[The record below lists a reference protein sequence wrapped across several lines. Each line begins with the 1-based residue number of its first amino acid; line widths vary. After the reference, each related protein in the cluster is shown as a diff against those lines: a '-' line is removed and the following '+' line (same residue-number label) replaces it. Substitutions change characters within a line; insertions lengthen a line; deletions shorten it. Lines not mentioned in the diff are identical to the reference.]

1 MNRSDSSI
9 APTGDPRA
17 DGVPA
22 HDRSTHVAPK
32 VYLTADIPP
41 IGGLIKQRPEDF
53 LVDELPA
60 YAPCGEGEHIYMLIT
75 KRMMSTMQMLDVL
88 AKHFKVRS
96 KDIGYAGLKD
106 KHAITRQVVSI
117 YAPGKKIEDFPM
129 LQHESLGVNWA
140 DYHTN
145 KLRPGH
151 LAGNRFSIKIRNVN
165 PMHVRH
171 ALACLKRLQTTGVPN
186 RIGEQRFGMIGNNH
200 LIGRAIIVQDYA
212 AAVRELLGSSE
223 VFPHFN
229 AEARALFTQGKYREA
244 IMAYP
249 REARTEC
256 RVLNQL
262 AQGRTERDAILSLD
276 DTTIRF
282 YLTAFQ
288 SAVFNAVLDQRLAA
302 STLATLHEGDVALKH
317 ENHAVFLVD
326 KATLAAD
333 AGSAELESTAP
344 IAPAGTLSSR
354 LQSFDISPSG
364 PMWGSRMLQATHAAG
379 DVERR
384 CLASLGLTPD
394 DLTRHDNTSRWPLEG
409 KRRPLRVPITD
420 PEVEGGVDEHGA
432 YIRCAF
438 ELPRGSFATV
448 VMRELM
454 KPADVLA
461 EDESA

>member
-1 MNRSDSSI
+1 MNRSDSQ
-9 APTGDPRA
+9 AA
-17 DGVPA
+17 
-22 HDRSTHVAPK
+22 DRSTHVAPK
-32 VYLTADIPP
+32 VYLTAAIPP

-129 LQHESLGVNWA
+129 LQHEAIGVNWA

-151 LAGNRFSIKIRNVN
+151 LTGNRFSIKIRNVN

-200 LIGRAIIVQDYA
+200 LIGRAIIMQDYA
-212 AAVRELLGSSE
+212 AAVRELLGPST

-229 AEARALFTQGKYREA
+229 AEARELFTQGKYREA

-249 REARTEC
+249 HDARTEC

-262 AQGRTERDAILSLD
+262 AQGRSERDAILSLD

-288 SAVFNAVLDQRLAA
+288 SAVFNAVLDERLAA
-302 STLATLHEGDVALKH
+302 GTLATLHEGDVALKH

-326 KATLAAD
+326 AATLATDGVLLD
-333 AGSAELESTAP
+333 AQGLTTQPLA
-344 IAPAGTLSSR
+344 SR
-354 LQSFDISPSG
+354 VASFEVSPSG

-384 CLASLGLTPD
+384 CLAALGVTPED
-394 DLTRHDNTSRWPLEG
+394 IARHDTASRWPLEG

-454 KPADVLA
+454 KPAEALTD
-461 EDESA
+461 DDMNQ

>member
-9 APTGDPRA
+9 ATPGDPPP
-17 DGVPA
+17 DGVPS

-32 VYLTADIPP
+32 VYLTGDIPP

-60 YAPCGEGEHIYMLIT
+60 YAPSGEGEHIYMLIT

-106 KHAITRQVVSI
+106 KHAITRQVVSV

-151 LAGNRFSIKIRNVN
+151 LAGNRFSIKIRSVN

-171 ALACLKRLQTTGVPN
+171 ALACLKRLQITGVPN

-200 LIGRAIIVQDYA
+200 LIGRAIIMQDYA
-212 AAVRELLGSSE
+212 AAVRELLGPSHT
-223 VFPHFN
+223 FPHFN

-262 AQGRTERDAILSLD
+262 AQGRSERDAILSLD

-302 STLATLHEGDVALKH
+302 GTLATMQEGDVALKH

-326 KATLAAD
+326 AATLADD
-333 AGSAELESTAP
+333 AARPPQDA
-344 IAPAGTLSSR
+344 LSLASR
-354 LQSFDISPSG
+354 VASFDLSPSG

-384 CLASLGLTPD
+384 CLASLGVTPE

>member
-1 MNRSDSSI
+1 MIGSENQDAQRSG
-9 APTGDPRA
+9 A
-17 DGVPA
+17 
-22 HDRSTHVAPK
+22 DRSTHVAPK

-75 KRMMSTMQMLDVL
+75 KRMMSTMQMLDVI

-106 KHAITRQVVSI
+106 KHAITRQVVSV

-129 LQHESLGVNWA
+129 LQHESIGVNWA

-151 LAGNRFSIKIRNVN
+151 LTGNRFSIKIRGVN

-171 ALACLKRLQTTGVPN
+171 ALACFKRLQVTGVPN

-200 LIGRAIIVQDYA
+200 LIGRAIILEDYA
-212 AAVRELLGSSE
+212 GAVRELLGPSAA
-223 VFPHFN
+223 FPHFN
-229 AEARALFTQGKYREA
+229 AEARALFTQGKFREA

-249 REARTEC
+249 RDARTEC
-256 RVLNQL
+256 RVLHQL
-262 AQGRTERDAILSLD
+262 TQGRSQREAMLSLD

-288 SAVFNAVLDQRLAA
+288 SAVFNAVLDERLAA
-302 STLATLHEGDVALKH
+302 GTLASLHEGDVALKH

-326 KATLAAD
+326 AALARGDASGASDHATGEAAGERATLA
-333 AGSAELESTAP
+333 E
-344 IAPAGTLSSR
+344 R
-354 LQSFDISPSG
+354 LRTFEISPSG

-384 CLASLGLTPD
+384 CLEALGVTPEAIA
-394 DLTRHDNTSRWPLEG
+394 RHDATSRWPLEG

-454 KPADVLA
+454 KPAERL
-461 EDESA
+461 EDEE